1 MPEPTVSVDVA
12 VPPEPRVRLTGLT
25 DAVDPVP
32 DETERET
39 VPEKPP
45 MLVAVIV
52 EVPEE
57 PASTL
62 TFEALD
68 ARLKSDDCETVRVRE
83 AECERLPLVPVT
95 GIV

>member
-1 MPEPTVSVDVA
+1 VPEPTVSVDVA
-12 VPPEPRVRLTGLT
+12 VPPELRVRLVGLT

-62 TFEALD
+62 IFEALD

-95 GIV
+95 RIV

>member
-1 MPEPTVSVDVA
+1 MPELTVSVDVA
-12 VPPEPRVRLTGLT
+12 VPPEPRVRLVGLI

-32 DETERET
+32 AETEKET

-45 MLVAVIV
+45 MLAAVIV

-57 PASTL
+57 PASIL
-62 TFEALD
+62 IVVALD

-83 AECERLPLVPVT
+83 TE
-95 GIV
+95 

>member
-1 MPEPTVSVDVA
+1 MPEPTVSVDAA
-12 VPPEPRVRLTGLT
+12 VPAELRVRLVALT

-57 PASTL
+57 PAKHIDIRS
-62 TFEALD
+62 A
-68 ARLKSDDCETVRVRE
+68 
-83 AECERLPLVPVT
+83 
-95 GIV
+95 